1 MARRILLVLPVLLC
15 VAAANRPEP
24 QVAKIK
30 PERMAT
36 DADSSDISGYYTC
49 KGKEASGKTYSGI
62 AVITKQREVYVV
74 QWMIGAGAAFTGL
87 GVRQGPT
94 LAVGWAIPGDKGAM
108 VRGTNVYKIE
118 SGPRLV
124 GRWASIPGPG
134 IVQAETLTFLKRVEE
149 DN

>member
-1 MARRILLVLPVLLC
+1 MTRRILLVVVALLF
-15 VAAANRPEP
+15 VTAANRPEP
-24 QVAKIK
+24 RAAKIK
-30 PERMAT
+30 PERI
-36 DADSSDISGYYTC
+36 ADDDIDITGYYTC
-49 KGKEASGKTYSGI
+49 KGKEAGGKNYSGI

-87 GVRQGPT
+87 GVRQGTT

-118 SGPRLV
+118 PGPRLV

-134 IVQAETLTFLKRVEE
+134 IVQTETLTFLKRVEH

>member
-1 MARRILLVLPVLLC
+1 MARRILLVVVVLFI
-15 VAAANRPEP
+15 VAANRPEP
-24 QVAKIK
+24 RVAKIK
-30 PERMAT
+30 PERIS
-36 DADSSDISGYYTC
+36 ADDDSDISGYYTC

-62 AVITKQREVYVV
+62 AVVTKQREVYVI

-108 VRGTNVYKIE
+108 VRGTNVYKVE
-118 SGPRLV
+118 PGPRLV

-134 IVQAETLTFLKRVEE
+134 IVQQETLTFLKRVE
-149 DN
+149 DQD